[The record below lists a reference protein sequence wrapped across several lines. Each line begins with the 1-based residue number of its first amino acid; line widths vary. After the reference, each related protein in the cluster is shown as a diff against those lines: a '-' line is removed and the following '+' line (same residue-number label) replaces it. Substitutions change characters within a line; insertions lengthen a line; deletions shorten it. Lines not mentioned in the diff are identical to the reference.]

1 MTKLENADSSASI
14 AGRATL
20 SAITLR
26 EGADQFMKAYAGR
39 DPYIAQ
45 RLAYW
50 VDAVGERPLAA
61 LTFEDCE
68 QALDALIKRG
78 ATRRTHTGHLVAL
91 GRPLTQATINRYILA
106 LMSFWKGAAK
116 LGLVSRS
123 LPCPAKGMLEREGDG
138 RTRFLS
144 AEEFTRLR
152 HWAAKARWN
161 RLEALIVLAVST
173 ALRAGSLRGLRW
185 KDVNLGEG
193 TITVARTKNGS
204 GMVCVLVPAAIEL
217 LAKIPGPRDPQHY
230 VFRGKHPDR
239 PHNFRK
245 AFEQARRN
253 AGLADGEVCFHSLRH
268 TAASWAA
275 QAGHSPLEI
284 AALTGHK
291 SLVSLRRYTHLN
303 LTSLRRMSA
312 GVFGAL

>member
-1 MTKLENADSSASI
+1 MMTLEKAANHAPI

-20 SAITLR
+20 SAVTLR
-26 EGADQFMKAYAGR
+26 EGADLFMKAYAGR

-50 VDAVGERPLAA
+50 VDTLGDRPLAA
-61 LTFEDCE
+61 LTFEECE
-68 QALDALIKRG
+68 QALQALIRRG
-78 ATRRTHTGHLVAL
+78 ATRRTHSGHLVQV
-91 GRPLTQATINRYILA
+91 GRPLSPATINRYALA

-123 LPCPAKGMLEREGDG
+123 LPCPAKGLLERESEG
-138 RTRFLS
+138 RTRFLTVD
-144 AEEFTRLR
+144 EFARLR
-152 HWAAKARWN
+152 QWAAKSSWP

-173 ALRAGSLRGLRW
+173 ALRAGSLRALRW
-185 KDVNLGEG
+185 KDVDLEQG
-193 TITVARTKNGS
+193 TLTIARTKNGS

-217 LAKIPGPRDPQHY
+217 LEKLPGPKDPQHY
-230 VFRGKHPDR
+230 VFRGKHADR
-239 PHNFRK
+239 PHNYRK
-245 AFEQARRN
+245 AFEAARRN
-253 AGLADGEVCFHSLRH
+253 AGLDDGEVCFHTLRH

-284 AALTGHK
+284 SALTGHK
-291 SLVSLRRYTHLN
+291 SLVSLRRYTHMN